1 MPYSKKFE
9 KTNEV
14 DALNSSKLSNKINEL
29 KQFETLFPKNQ
40 LNDLMTVKLKEIMQL
55 KNNIKLEQKEK
66 YTTKREIC

>member
-29 KQFETLFPKNQ
+29 KQFETLFPKKQ

-55 KNNIKLEQKEK
+55 KNSIKLDDPQ

>member
-55 KNNIKLEQKEK
+55 KNNIKLDDLQ